1 MSMDIAIKGTT
12 DIEVIKYR
20 IYEVRGMG
28 LRSQIVMTNGREKPS
43 APRKR
48 IGYIQQKEK

>member
-1 MSMDIAIKGTT
+1 MGNNVVIKSAT
-12 DIEVIKYR
+12 DIDVIKHR